1 MNDLGK
7 RIRQRR
13 IELGLTQEE
22 LAKRVGYTS
31 RSSVNKIEIGR
42 NLLTQPKIITFANA
56 LQTTPAYLMGW
67 NDTEQFSYGANNIYP
82 IDNIISF
89 EVLGSVR
96 AGYDGII
103 NEISTGETIDLPLSM
118 ISGGHKDEYFVLQV
132 TGNSMFPRL
141 LDGDKILCKRTN
153 SVDSGSLAVI
163 IYNGDDATVKKVN
176 FVSGE
181 DWLELVPFN
190 PEYETRRIEGRDL
203 EQCRVIGKVVKLI
216 RDL

>member
-31 RSSVNKIEIGR
+31 RSSVNKIEIGK

-67 NDTEQFSYGANNIYP
+67 SDNEHISYGASNIYP
-82 IDNIISF
+82 VDNIISF

-96 AGYDGII
+96 AGYDGMID
-103 NEISTGETIDLPLSM
+103 EVSTGEIIDLPISM

-141 LDGDKILCKRTN
+141 LDGDKILCKRTD
-153 SVDSGSLAVI
+153 SVDCGSLAVI

-203 EQCRVIGKVVKLI
+203 EQCRVIGKVIKLI

>member
-31 RSSVNKIEIGR
+31 RSSVNKIEIGK

-56 LQTTPAYLMGW
+56 LQTTPSFLMGW
-67 NDTEQFSYGANNIYP
+67 NDTEQFSYNASNIYP
-82 IDNIISF
+82 VDNIIPF
-89 EVLGSVR
+89 EILGSVR

-103 NEISTGETIDLPLSM
+103 DEISTGEIIELPLSM
-118 ISGGHKDEYFVLQV
+118 ITSGQKDDYFVLRV

-163 IYNGDDATVKKVN
+163 IYNGDDATVKRVN
-176 FVSGE
+176 YVQGE
-181 DWLELVPFN
+181 DWLDLVPFN

-203 EQCRVIGKVVKLI
+203 EQCHVVGKVVKLI

>member
-1 MNDLGK
+1 MDLGK
-7 RIRQRR
+7 TLKKLRM
-13 IELGLTQEE
+13 EKGLTQEE
-22 LAKRVGYTS
+22 LG
-31 RSSVNKIEIGR
+31 
-42 NLLTQPKIITFANA
+42 KIIGVQKSAIHKYESGIVENMKRSTIDKLARFFDVS
-56 LQTTPAYLMGW
+56 PSYLLGYSN
-67 NDTEQFSYGANNIYP
+67 NDVPNNIYP
-82 IDNIISF
+82 VDNIISF
-89 EVLGSVR
+89 EVLGTVR
-96 AGYDGII
+96 AGYDGMID
-103 NEISTGETIDLPLSM
+103 EISTGEIIELPLSM

-141 LDGDKILCKRTN
+141 LDGDKILCKRTD

-181 DWLELVPFN
+181 DWLELIPFN

>member
-31 RSSVNKIEIGR
+31 RSSVNKIEIGK

-67 NDTEQFSYGANNIYP
+67 NDNENISYGASNIYP
-82 IDNIISF
+82 VDNIISF

-96 AGYDGII
+96 AGYDGMID
-103 NEISTGETIDLPLSM
+103 EVSTGEIIELPMSM
-118 ISGGHKDEYFVLQV
+118 ISGGHKADYFVLQV
-132 TGNSMFPRL
+132 KGNSMFPRL
-141 LDGDKILCKRTN
+141 LDGDKILCKRTD

-181 DWLELVPFN
+181 DWLELIPFN
-190 PEYETRRIEGRDL
+190 PEYETRRIEGSEL